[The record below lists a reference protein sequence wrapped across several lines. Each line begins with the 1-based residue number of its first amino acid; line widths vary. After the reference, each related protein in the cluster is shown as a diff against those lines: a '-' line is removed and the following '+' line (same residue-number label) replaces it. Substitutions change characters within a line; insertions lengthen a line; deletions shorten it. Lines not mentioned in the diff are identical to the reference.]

1 MLFNVVKHAEVRE
14 AAVRVRR
21 IGRYVCLGV
30 SDQGRGFD
38 PRELKETPG
47 VGLFSIRER
56 TELLGGRMKVKS
68 VKGKGST
75 FRLMVPDG
83 QKAVGVGPR
92 AYPLPVPAGS
102 ETYAASAAP
111 GDHNG
116 QEGGH
121 EGPPLRVLLVDDHEV
136 VRKGLA
142 AMLRATPGIELVGEA
157 SGGREAIDMAVDL
170 RPDVVIMDVS
180 MPMMKGDE
188 ATRQIKMH
196 LPNTRVIALSMYD
209 EADKKKSMFEAGAE
223 RYILKT
229 ISAEHLIAAI
239 RGERTNEANL

>member
-1 MLFNVVKHAEVRE
+1 
-14 AAVRVRR
+14 
-21 IGRYVCLGV
+21 
-30 SDQGRGFD
+30 
-38 PRELKETPG
+38 
-47 VGLFSIRER
+47 
-56 TELLGGRMKVKS
+56 
-68 VKGKGST
+68 
-75 FRLMVPDG
+75 
-83 QKAVGVGPR
+83 
-92 AYPLPVPAGS
+92 
-102 ETYAASAAP
+102 
-111 GDHNG
+111 
-116 QEGGH
+116 
-121 EGPPLRVLLVDDHEV
+121 VDDHEV